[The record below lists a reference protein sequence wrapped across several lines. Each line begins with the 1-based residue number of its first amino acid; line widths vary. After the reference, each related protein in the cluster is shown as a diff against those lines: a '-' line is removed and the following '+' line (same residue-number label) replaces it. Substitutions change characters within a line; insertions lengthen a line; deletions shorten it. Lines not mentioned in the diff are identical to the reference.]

1 LVRFG
6 KKVYPLFVEF
16 PENPLD
22 RGLERVSE
30 SIEKGR
36 SKIAEIKNSSKRS
49 YSDVITPLLD
59 LDTELDEIFVPIYH
73 INSVSNSDE
82 SQKVYSSILPVISEY
97 GSEVGT
103 DLELYKVIKEIPTED
118 LTIEQKKVV
127 SNYIKSFKL
136 SGAEVSDSEKERLK
150 EISVRLSELSNSFSQ
165 NLLNATDSY
174 KMLIEDFEDVR
185 ELPEIE
191 LKQAKVESGY
201 QFSLKMPSYIAYMTY
216 GSNRERREELYR
228 AYTTRSPENSEIID
242 EILKLKREKAKILGF
257 ENFSELS
264 IQKKMANSPDE
275 VESFLNALASESKV
289 QAKEEFQQIADF
301 AEIDNLQS
309 YDLAYYSEKYKKKYL
324 SIDEEKY
331 LPYFEQNRVV
341 EGLFRFL
348 GKLFKVEFQKT
359 GEKLWHSS
367 AKSYLIIEDGKV
379 ISKIYFDLEAREG
392 KRGGAWVN
400 DWLPHHIDGSG
411 NQRLSQGFLACNFN
425 PSSEDTPSL
434 LKHDDVVT
442 LFHEMGHL
450 LHHSLSRVTQ
460 SSISGINGVEWDGV
474 EFPSQFLE
482 NFAYERD
489 VLQEFA
495 THYQSGETLPD
506 EMIQKLQDA
515 RNFQSAM
522 SMVRQLEFGLFD
534 FKLHRG
540 EFSGDEVQNLL
551 DSIRKELSPLQPP
564 SYNRFQNGFS
574 HIFAGGYSAGY
585 YSYKWA
591 EVLSADLFYAF
602 IDSDFSSELTE
613 KYRELILGMGGTFG
627 MGELYRKL
635 LDREPDVKSL
645 LRLSGIGS

>member
-1 LVRFG
+1 
-6 KKVYPLFVEF
+6 
-16 PENPLD
+16 
-22 RGLERVSE
+22 
-30 SIEKGR
+30 
-36 SKIAEIKNSSKRS
+36 
-49 YSDVITPLLD
+49 
-59 LDTELDEIFVPIYH
+59 
-73 INSVSNSDE
+73 
-82 SQKVYSSILPVISEY
+82 
-97 GSEVGT
+97 
-103 DLELYKVIKEIPTED
+103 
-118 LTIEQKKVV
+118 
-127 SNYIKSFKL
+127 
-136 SGAEVSDSEKERLK
+136 
-150 EISVRLSELSNSFSQ
+150 
-165 NLLNATDSY
+165 
-174 KMLIEDFEDVR
+174 
-185 ELPEIE
+185 
-191 LKQAKVESGY
+191 
-201 QFSLKMPSYIAYMTY
+201 MTY
-216 GSNRERREELYR
+216 GSNREKREELYR

-242 EILKLKREKAKILGF
+242 EILKLKREKAQILGF

-275 VESFLNALASESKV
+275 VEGFLNSLANQSKG
-289 QAKEEFQQIADF
+289 QAEDEFQQIVNFADI
-301 AEIDNLQS
+301 ESLQS
-309 YDLAYYSEKYKKKYL
+309 YDLAYYSEKYKKKHL

-331 LPYFEQNRVV
+331 LPYFEQSRVV
-341 EGLFRFL
+341 DGLFRFL
-348 GKLFKVEFQKT
+348 GKLFGIEFRET
-359 GEKLWHSS
+359 GEKLWHLS

-400 DWLPHHIDGSG
+400 DWLPNHTDGSG
-411 NQRLSQGFLACNFN
+411 NKRLSQGFLVCNFN

-450 LHHSLSRVTQ
+450 LHHSLSKVSE
-460 SSISGINGVEWDGV
+460 SSISGINGVEWDAV

-482 NFAYERD
+482 NFAFERD

-506 EMIQKLQDA
+506 EMIDRLIDA

-522 SMVRQLEFGLFD
+522 GMVRQLEFGIFD

-540 EFSGDEVQNLL
+540 EFSGEEVQNLL
-551 DSIRKELSPLQPP
+551 DSIRRELSPLLPP

-602 IDSDFSSELTE
+602 IDSNFSSELTE